1 MKAFILLLT
10 FLLIPIIKPD
20 NVTNRFKIP
29 AGFQQGTA
37 SSGSFGAWLQALPLK
52 PVGTPA
58 RTYKG
63 DITRTNLYTAAIV
76 DMSIG
81 TQDLQQCADAVIRL
95 RGEYLYQ
102 QKNYKAISFNF
113 TSGFK
118 CDFVHYAN
126 GYRYSNDHWM
136 LKAKKDYSYPNFLRY
151 MNLVFSYAGTLSL
164 QKELK
169 KVSDPNQLKTGD
181 VFIRGGSPGHCFI
194 VLDVV
199 EDTRHHKK
207 FLLAQSFMPAQNIQ
221 VLKDNGDPWFSLDK
235 KSNIPYGE
243 LISKAYLKRFD

>member
-1 MKAFILLLT
+1 MKNLLLLLT
-10 FLLIPIIKPD
+10 LFFIGTAKPD
-20 NVTNRFKIP
+20 NVVSRFKIP
-29 AGFQQGTA
+29 AGFQQVTT

-52 PVGTPA
+52 PAGTPA

-63 DITRTNLYTAAIV
+63 EIARTDLYTAAIV

-81 TQDLQQCADAVIRL
+81 TQDLQQCADAVMRL

-102 QKNYKAISFNF
+102 QKNYRAIAFNF

-118 CDFVHYAN
+118 CDFVHYAD
-126 GYRYSNDHWM
+126 GYRYSNDHWV

-169 KVSDPNQLKTGD
+169 KINDPDQLKTGD

-194 VLDVV
+194 VLNVV
-199 EDTRHHKK
+199 EDGRHHKK

-221 VLKDNGDPWFSLDK
+221 VLQENGDPWFGLDK
-235 KSNIPYGE
+235 KSSILYGE